1 MNRKP
6 TILRHWLATLL
17 AAVCIPLGTQTAWAD
32 DDPFYAARTAR
43 TNNTF
48 TFSQPAYN
56 VETTVEYVDAGASI
70 RPTGNTDA
78 TNDLYYLTLADAL
91 ADAADGDVI
100 KLLADETITTGLTI
114 NNSITLDL
122 NGHTLTCTGTSEDAL
137 TVSSGKTVTIQDG
150 GTGGS
155 ITGTLAGIGNKGT
168 LTVTGGTITGTS
180 NNGNGIY
187 NSANATLTVTGGTIT
202 CSGNDGYG
210 IANVNATL
218 TVSGGTITCSGTN
231 GCGISNTHNA
241 TLTISGTPT
250 ISATGTGGKGIL
262 HDGTAFNLS
271 GSPTISGI
279 YADISLAAN
288 KKINISGE
296 LTAPATAWT
305 VESENIDEGE
315 ATPYIFTTGFSTY
328 CKVGEDVADPA
339 AYFDCITANITTR
352 LASNEAQFVQYIS
365 LNANVLATVP
375 VITNNGQT
383 DVGSRTASLAEG
395 NVWVGDELSVSTTAT
410 PGITWQWYRKS
421 GDADAVAI
429 ENATDA
435 TYTLTAD
442 DVGFTII
449 AKATQPANIAGTGN
463 PASDVVVAT
472 AATVAVVKKDNFG
485 TLAAIA
491 APTMDYIGA
500 TIATAAEGTEY
511 MVIES
516 SDAVL
521 AEDDARWS
529 LATEGAGADLTLNKY
544 IAIEN
549 ETAVEKNM
557 LPGTTY
563 KLYYRLKENTT
574 TKHGTTGTTND
585 KPANEANVAIT
596 TLAWDYQ
603 ITSAGVTYE
612 LSHDATT
619 GMATTSTTAKVV
631 AVPAT
636 GTDDHKTATILASI
650 PANNAELIARLDV
663 WKVLGYTLNDETT
676 PTAFAAAIAVDANA
690 FDNDMTLAAVG
701 STLDTYGY
709 VKAFD
714 DGMFAWLMSG
724 TPQAICTEE
733 GYQIY
738 LMNGG
743 YYAVC
748 NASDEYAMAGKSK
761 RIEETMSAVLTIDG
775 LTGSDQGAVQF
786 KDKVGT
792 PLPISDT
799 APNTGKIVAAPGQKV
814 TVEVTLP
821 AGFGF
826 KEDDVNK
833 KITVTY
839 SATTVEKTLASTS
852 DTRVWTAEFDMPSS
866 NVTVSFK
873 EAEPLEGFDVTF
885 DYTAPTAGGA
895 VAAATGSPTAD
906 GTVKVLQT
914 LTYTLMPTTPAA
926 DAEGA
931 GYALTALGL
940 PDGITP
946 TIVLASNEETA
957 VTLPTEQSVKVT
969 FTVPA
974 TYTTTSTVTFAPVFT
989 NTYENISFAAGNTTY
1004 KYSETQGIALHGE
1017 NANLTFCTVT
1027 GVSGST
1033 VTTAEI
1039 TSKQI
1044 PAGLPVIVQNASG
1057 AAIVAR
1063 MDIGTYDAVTY
1074 DDTHFKGTVEAKTT
1088 TDSGYGPWHWADNMK
1103 YYGFNGLGDF
1113 VWINEA
1119 GNVAAHRCWLRI
1131 EIGGTGGS
1139 SARQLSVVWPDGS
1152 TTRIN
1157 GVNADDEDG
1166 DWYDLNGRKL
1176 QAKPQRKG
1184 VYILNGQK
1192 KVVK

>member
-1 MNRKP
+1 MNSKP
-6 TILRHWLATLL
+6 TMKRHWLATLL
-17 AAVCIPLGTQTAWAD
+17 ATVCILTGTQTAWAD

-56 VETTVEYVDAGASI
+56 VETTVEYVDAKASI

-122 NGHTLTCTGTSEDAL
+122 NGHTLTCTNDVAL
-137 TVSSGKTVTIQDG
+137 IVSSGKTVTIQDG
-150 GTGGS
+150 GTGGG
-155 ITGTLAGIGNKGT
+155 ITGILAGITNNGT

-187 NSANATLTVTGGTIT
+187 NEG
-202 CSGNDGYG
+202 
-210 IANVNATL
+210 
-218 TVSGGTITCSGTN
+218 
-231 GCGISNTHNA
+231 

-250 ISATGTGGKGIL
+250 ISATGTGGTGIA
-262 HDGTAFNLS
+262 HVGTAFNLS
-271 GSPTISGI
+271 GNPNISGTD
-279 YADISLAAN
+279 ADISLEAN

-296 LTAPATAWT
+296 VTAPLSGSDPDPWT
-305 VESENIDEGE
+305 VRLFSN
-315 ATPYIFTTGFSTY
+315 TPPYVFTSDWPSAMST
-328 CKVGEDVADPA
+328 ADPA
-339 AYFDCITANITTR
+339 LFFRSTTVGVTTR
-352 LASNEAQFVQYIS
+352 FVDGTTEGLKKAQFVTFVK
-365 LNANVLATVP
+365 LDADVAATVP
-375 VITNNGQT
+375 VIINNGQT
-383 DVGSRTASLAEG
+383 GVGSRTASLAEG
-395 NVWVGDELSVSTTAT
+395 NVWVGDQLSVTTTAT
-410 PGITWQWYRKS
+410 PGITWQWYRVS
-421 GDADAVAI
+421 GTTETEI
-429 ENATDA
+429 EGATA
-435 TYTLTAD
+435 STYTVDAN
-442 DVGFTII
+442 DVDYTII

-472 AATVAVVKKDNFG
+472 AATVVVVKKDNFG

-491 APTMDYIGA
+491 APTMDYIGT

-511 MVIES
+511 MVIAS

-549 ETAVEKNM
+549 EAPVEKNM

-563 KLYYRLKENTT
+563 KLYYRQKENTT

-619 GMATTSTTAKVV
+619 GMATTTTTAKVV

-636 GTDDHKTATILASI
+636 GTGDHKTATILASI
-650 PANNAELIARLDV
+650 PADNAALIARLDV

-676 PTAFAAAIAVDANA
+676 PTAFAAAIAVDADA

-701 STLDTYGY
+701 STLGTYGC

-724 TPQAICTEE
+724 TPQASCTEE

-761 RIEETMSAVLTIDG
+761 RIEEAMSAVLTIDG
-775 LTGSDQGAVQF
+775 LTGSDQGAVIF

-792 PLPISDT
+792 PLPISNT

-821 AGFGF
+821 AGFRF
-826 KEDDVNK
+826 KDNDNNK

-839 SATTVEKTLASTS
+839 SATTVEKTLTSTS

-895 VAAATGSPTAD
+895 VAAATGSPTED

-914 LTYTLMPTTPAA
+914 LTYTLTPTTPAA

-969 FTVPA
+969 FTVPV

-989 NTYENISFAAGNTTY
+989 NTYENISFAAGKTTY

-1017 NANLTFCTVT
+1017 NADLTFCTVT

-1044 PAGLPVIVQNASG
+1044 PAGLPVIVQNASS

-1088 TDSGYGPWHWADNMK
+1088 ADSDDGPWHWADNMK

-1119 GNVAAHRCWLRI
+1119 GNVAAHRCWLMI
-1131 EIGGTGGS
+1131 QTGGTGGS
-1139 SARQLSVVWPDGS
+1139 LARQLSVVWPDGS

-1157 GVNADDEDG
+1157 GVDADDEDG